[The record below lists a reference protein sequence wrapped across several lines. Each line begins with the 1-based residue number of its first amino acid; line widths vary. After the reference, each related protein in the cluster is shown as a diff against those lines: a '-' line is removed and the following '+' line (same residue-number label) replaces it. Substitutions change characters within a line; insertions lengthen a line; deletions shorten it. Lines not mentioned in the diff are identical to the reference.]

1 MAVTIILNL
10 LYTQA
15 VSQYWDIF
23 HIYMSNAGILYT
35 QTNFVGVGSAYE
47 YQFQRKYFIT
57 MQCMAME
64 VFLGNSYSA
73 FRACV
78 NYAPLGLITL
88 GESTSH
94 SVWRKYKINNW
105 YYPKHFNLAPHTFM
119 INNYWSL
126 RINSVKTGNIKQCLW
141 LKIFEKHRMLTSQ
154 FTLKVFKISVRFE
167 SDSIQIFSWK
177 KMYLK
182 TSFSSSGLIYSN
194 CIGWVIYATRTSEAV
209 IISGNLW

>member
-1 MAVTIILNL
+1 MRFPILVNWHLYTEMALWCEWSGVHCIVTVTYWHGCHNHTQSFIYTSSVTILCHFS
-10 LYTQA
+10 Y
-15 VSQYWDIF
+15 
-23 HIYMSNAGILYT
+23 IYMSNAGILYT

-78 NYAPLGLITL
+78 NYAPLGLIIL

-141 LKIFEKHRMLTSQ
+141 LKF
-154 FTLKVFKISVRFE
+154 F
-167 SDSIQIFSWK
+167 
-177 KMYLK
+177 
-182 TSFSSSGLIYSN
+182 
-194 CIGWVIYATRTSEAV
+194 
-209 IISGNLW
+209 